1 MAPNEVDHPVAP
13 CAAPTNS
20 AHRLADRARSA
31 REARLEAEVAD
42 LKRQLVAVTGE
53 MAALRTAHAALA
65 TREAMLTRIA
75 DKVPAVIGYWDAD
88 LVCRYA
94 NAAHKRRFGRGADE
108 RVVGLTA
115 REVMG
120 EMAFALRGPM
130 LQRALGGETV
140 RHDHPQTMP
149 DGSVLWN
156 EATMIPDRDG
166 EDGPARGVF
175 VLSFNVTE
183 RKGLETALAE
193 AHDRARDVNAI
204 LARLLEL
211 TGSVIGD
218 AFFERTVQAM
228 SELLQADLVSVARV
242 DPGPPG
248 RATVLAAWRDG
259 RRQPPW
265 QYDLTDGQGDGP
277 GDGMR
282 PERGGDAAGVAR
294 RGGAVMVRRGVGARF
309 AAVDGRRYEACLVV
323 PVVSAE
329 GATIAELTAAF
340 LAPLDSEGREN
351 LMFETARFFAA
362 RVETELER
370 LGLEAA
376 RAAAAAALLD
386 EKERLRVTLHA
397 IGDGVIVTD
406 PQQRVTMMNAAAETL
421 TGRPMRDAV
430 GADIDTVMPL
440 FGAEDGARL
449 RLPLRAAHAHRT
461 AAAPTV
467 DAVLMRQDGTELA
480 VDTLAAPIFGQGG
493 ESIGSVTVL
502 HDVTESR
509 ALLNRVRELA
519 HYDTLT
525 GLPNRAL
532 FRERLTRALALA
544 TRGGRKCGL
553 MFLDMDRFKHVNDT
567 LGHAVGDLLLREV
580 ADRLRRSARD
590 SDTVARLGGDEFV
603 VILNGIDGAADAADA
618 ARRILETVGQIDR
631 IAGHDV
637 DVSFSIGIATFPDDA
652 RDADA
657 LLMRADAAMYQAKD
671 QGRNTSV
678 FFDAEVDRA
687 TQRRHQIRLKLS
699 RALQLRQFVLHYQP
713 RVELATGRPV
723 GAEALIRWRLDSG
736 EMVSPGDFIPIAED
750 DGQIVPI
757 SYWVIDEA
765 CRQMRAWR
773 DAGLPAVPVSV
784 NISMK
789 CLREPE
795 FVALLRR
802 ILQSHDLP
810 APLLELEITE
820 TAAMTE
826 SGRSLATLAD
836 IRKLG
841 IRVAIDD
848 FGTGFSSL
856 ARLQRLPVDAIKID
870 QGFVADIAEDED
882 DAALVQAI
890 VAMAATLRKHVVAE
904 GVETQAQRLLLL
916 SFGCKE
922 AQGFLFSRPLDPA
935 RFAEMMA
942 AGGRRLSEM
951 GPDPAFAQPPAT
963 LQDARIPCGNLQ

>member
-1 MAPNEVDHPVAP
+1 MAG
-13 CAAPTNS
+13 
-20 AHRLADRARSA
+20 LRA
-31 REARLEAEVAD
+31 V
-42 LKRQLVAVTGE
+42 Q
-53 MAALRTAHAALA
+53 AALDR
-65 TREAMLTRIA
+65 REAMLARII
-75 DKVPAVIGYWDAD
+75 DKLPAVIGYWDTD
-88 LVCRYA
+88 LVCHYA
-94 NAAHKRRFGRGADE
+94 NAAHKRRFGRDPAAL
-108 RVVGLTA
+108 VVGLTA
-115 REVMG
+115 REIMG
-120 EMAFALRGPM
+120 EKLFATRGPM
-130 LQRALGGETV
+130 LRRALGGETV
-140 RHDHPQTMP
+140 RHDHGLTAA

-156 EATMIPDRDG
+156 EATMMPDRDG
-166 EDGPARGVF
+166 ADGPVRGVL
-175 VLSFNVTE
+175 VLSFDVTE
-183 RKGLETALAE
+183 RKRLETALAE

-228 SELLQADLVSVARV
+228 SELLQAELVFVARI

-248 RATVLAAWRDG
+248 RGTVLAAWCEG
-259 RRQPPW
+259 QRRSPW
-265 QYDLTDGQGDGP
+265 EYDVPDGP
-277 GDGMR
+277 GDR
-282 PERGGDAAGVAR
+282 PCSGQDVDTACVAR
-294 RGGAVMVRRGVGARF
+294 RGGGAVMVRNGVGERF
-309 AAVDGRRYEACLVV
+309 AAADGRHYEACLVV
-323 PVVSAE
+323 PVTNAKGVK
-329 GATIAELTAAF
+329 IAELTAAF
-340 LAPLDSEGREN
+340 LKPLDSEGREN

-370 LGLEAA
+370 LSLEAA
-376 RAAAAAALLD
+376 RAAAAAALHD

-406 PQQRVTMMNAAAETL
+406 PRQRVTMMNAAAETL
-421 TGRPMRDAV
+421 TGRRMPDTI
-430 GADIDTVMPL
+430 GADIDAVMPL
-440 FGAEDGARL
+440 FGSDGGARL
-449 RLPLRAAHAHRT
+449 PLPLRAALADRSGV
-461 AAAPTV
+461 APTV
-467 DAVLMRQDGTELA
+467 DAVLLRQDGSELA
-480 VDTLAAPIFGQGG
+480 VDTLAAPIFGQRG
-493 ESIGSVTVL
+493 ELIGSVTVL
-502 HDVTESR
+502 HDMTESR

-544 TRGGRKCGL
+544 VRSGRKCGL

-580 ADRLRRSARD
+580 AERLRRSARET
-590 SDTVARLGGDEFV
+590 DTVARLGGDEFV
-603 VILNGIDGAADAADA
+603 IILNGMDGAADAAA
-618 ARRILETVGQIDR
+618 AAHRILETVSQIDR
-631 IAGHDV
+631 IAGHDI

-652 RDADA
+652 QDADD

-671 QGRNTSV
+671 QGRNVSV

-713 RVELATGRPV
+713 RVELATGRTV
-723 GAEALIRWRLDSG
+723 GAEALIRWHLESG
-736 EMVSPGDFIPIAED
+736 EAVSPGDFIPIAED

-757 SYWVIDEA
+757 SHWVIDEA
-765 CRQMRAWR
+765 CRQMRVWR
-773 DAGLPAVPVSV
+773 DAGLPAIPVSV

-802 ILQSHDLP
+802 ILHFHEL
-810 APLLELEITE
+810 AAHLLELEITE

-916 SFGCKE
+916 SFGCQE

-935 RFAEMMA
+935 RFAELMA
-942 AGGRRLSEM
+942 AQLAATRL
-951 GPDPAFAQPPAT
+951 
-963 LQDARIPCGNLQ
+963 